1 MKVFKMVVC
10 VFLWVA
16 LFSGCVSINSSENKK
31 DSLSFENENGILV
44 VSNETGEELVLFAGN
59 PAKNTVLGGIHA
71 EETRRFDLCKIPDI
85 PAKGAFL
92 VRAVAFE
99 TYKEKPDLSLDDVVY
114 TGLVVYDLENTDDR
128 VNFLISDYIDTT
140 RQSCIYV
147 DNDSLYFVL
156 ELHLGNPQGDIVA
169 TLPPSANHEK
179 IYLSILDYGMRYV
192 LFPVFVYVNPTTGEK
207 KSVFTGKRISVS
219 PGFVGESI
227 SILRISEPENTNIPI
242 EDAPIQLFNE

>member
-1 MKVFKMVVC
+1 MKFLNMVVC

-16 LFSGCVSINSSENKK
+16 LFSGCVSINSSENKE
-31 DSLSFENENGILV
+31 DSISFENENGILV
-44 VSNETGEELVLFAGN
+44 VSNETGEGLVLFAGN
-59 PAKNTVLGGIHA
+59 PAKNTVLGGIRA
-71 EETRRFDLCKIPDI
+71 QETRGFDLRKIPDI
-85 PAKGAFL
+85 PGKGAFL

-99 TYKEKPDLSLDDVVY
+99 TYKDKPDLSLDDVVY
-114 TGLVVYDLENTDDR
+114 TGLVAYNLENTDDKI
-128 VNFLISDYIDTT
+128 NLLISEYIDIT
-140 RQSCIYV
+140 RQTCIYV

-156 ELHLGNPQGDIVA
+156 EIHLGNPQGDIVA

-179 IYLSILDYGMRYV
+179 IYLSILDYGMRYD
-192 LFPVFVYVNPTTGEK
+192 LFPVFVYVNPTTGGK
-207 KSVFTGKRISVS
+207 NSVFTGKRITVS

>member
-1 MKVFKMVVC
+1 MKFLNMVVC

-16 LFSGCVSINSSENKK
+16 LFSGCVSINSSENKE
-31 DSLSFENENGILV
+31 DSISFENENGILV
-44 VSNETGEELVLFAGN
+44 VSNETAEGLVLFAGN
-59 PAKNTVLGGIHA
+59 PAKNTVLGGIRA
-71 EETRRFDLCKIPDI
+71 QETRGFDLCKIPDI

-92 VRAVAFE
+92 VRAVTFE
-99 TYKEKPDLSLDDVVY
+99 TYNEKSHVTLDDVVY

-179 IYLSILDYGMRYV
+179 IYLSILDYGMRYDI
-192 LFPVFVYVNPTTGEK
+192 FPVFVYINPTTGEK
-207 KSVFTGKRISVS
+207 NSVFTGKRIAVA

-227 SILRISEPENTNIPI
+227 SILRISEPENTNMPI